1 MLYYGGFGVSLRGLA
16 ARLVV
21 VLEGLFVVL
30 YYGGVVSILSWE
42 WLLYSASSYV
52 GSNIYGGN
60 GCLFFFAEGFFVSL
74 FFFYLSLLVVKRGLV
89 QRSDRRCGARDV
101 VSSK

>member
-60 GCLFFFAEGFFVSL
+60 GCLFFFAEGFFFCFVC
-74 FFFYLSLLVVKRGLV
+74 FFFICLYWLLNVVLCNGRIGDVELV
-89 QRSDRRCGARDV
+89 ML
-101 VSSK
+101 